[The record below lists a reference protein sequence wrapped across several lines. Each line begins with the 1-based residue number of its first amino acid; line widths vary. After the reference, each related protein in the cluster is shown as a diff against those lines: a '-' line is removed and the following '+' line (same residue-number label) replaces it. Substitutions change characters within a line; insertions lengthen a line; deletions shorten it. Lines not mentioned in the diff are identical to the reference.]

1 MKTRLMLFLGLGL
14 ITATAARPAQPAAPV
29 VVVEA
34 RFTADQLDD
43 LLGPIALYPD
53 ALIALI
59 LPAAAMPS
67 DIVLAARYLQGGG
80 DPAKIEDQSWDESV
94 EALSHYPDVIQWM
107 DQNLA
112 WTKQLGEVFA
122 TQPVDVMQAIQRLR
136 ARARASG
143 ALSDTPQQQVVM
155 EGGDISIV
163 PAQPDVI
170 YVPRYDPEVVYYVQ
184 RPGYYPGSF
193 LTFGVGFSTG
203 VWLSND
209 VDWGNRSI
217 WVVDRHDRR
226 YDGRDHRDW
235 RHPVFPGQPGFV
247 SNPYRNPWHPP
258 TNVSALRPPV
268 VRRGPPQI
276 VQPAFLPG
284 TPPRPPGW
292 NRDDRPDRRPDNS
305 RPLLSTTPGN
315 SRPGQFQSP
324 IVQPL
329 QGPLVQPFQQP
340 LVQPLRP
347 PQTTPPPPDRRRS
360 PEPPLRERNR
370 DDRTRRNSEAQ
381 GTDGTRTSPPPTG
394 SINNGIRST
403 TPQPPP
409 TGGQPP
415 PPRGQSDDDDRKRDR
430 EKRD

>member
-14 ITATAARPAQPAAPV
+14 ITGTAPLPAQQPAPA
-29 VVVEA
+29 VEA

-59 LPAAAMPS
+59 LPAATMPS

-80 DPAKIEDQSWDESV
+80 DPARVEDQSWDDSV
-94 EALSHYPDVIQWM
+94 EALAHYPDVIQWM

-122 TQPVDVMQAIQRLR
+122 AQPVDVMQAIQRLR
-136 ARARASG
+136 ARARESG
-143 ALSDTPQQQVVM
+143 ALADTPQQQVVM
-155 EGGDISIV
+155 EGADISIV

-170 YVPRYDPEVVYYVQ
+170 YVPRYDPEVVYYAQ
-184 RPGYYPGSF
+184 RPGYYPGPF

-203 VWLSND
+203 LWLSND
-209 VDWGNRSI
+209 VDWGQRRI
-217 WVVDRHDRR
+217 WVVDRHDQR

-235 RHPVFPGQPGFV
+235 RHPVFPGQPGYV
-247 SNPYRNPWHPP
+247 SNPYRTPWHPP
-258 TNVSALRPPV
+258 SNVSALRPPV

-305 RPLLSTTPGN
+305 RPLLSTTPGH
-315 SRPGQFQSP
+315 SPPGQFQGP

-347 PQTTPPPPDRRRS
+347 PQATPPPTDRRRS

-370 DDRTRRNSEAQ
+370 DDRTSRGSEPK
-381 GTDGTRTSPPPTG
+381 GTDGTRTSPPPPS
-394 SINNGIRST
+394 SINNGVRST
-403 TPQPPP
+403 NSQL
-409 TGGQPP
+409 P
-415 PPRGQSDDDDRKRDR
+415 PPRTQPSDDDKRKEQDKRD
-430 EKRD
+430 